1 MMLDSRKLNGYK
13 WHFNNE
19 NMEVERLNLIDT
31 NLLKGYNSKAYD
43 IS

>member
-19 NMEVERLNLIDT
+19 NMEGERLNLIDT